1 MKQQVNLYQHRLRPV
16 RQPLALRRLLLSWTA
31 LVAVLLLATWLLQQH
46 NQQRSALLEQQQQ
59 QLEQQLQQVALFQQ
73 ALTQRQASAALQKQ
87 LQLVEQ
93 SVQQKQQLLSYL
105 SQQQQQASQLYSPVL
120 QHLQQIDSPE
130 LWLTHFS
137 LAQQHSSFAGITLKP
152 QSVPQW
158 LDQLRE
164 LSYFR
169 GQRFRQVQM
178 QQLNENSAVSFELV
192 AEAGATP

>member
-1 MKQQVNLYQHRLRPV
+1 MKQQVNLYQHRLRPI
-16 RQPLALRRLLLSWTA
+16 RQPLALRRLLLSWTVLA
-31 LVAVLLLATWLLQQH
+31 GVLLLAAWLLQQH
-46 NQQRSALLEQQQQ
+46 NQQRSTLLNQQQQ
-59 QLEQQLQQVALFQQ
+59 QLDQQLQQVALFQQ

-87 LQLVEQ
+87 LQLLEQ

-120 QHLQQIDSPE
+120 QHLQQIDRPE

-137 LAQQHSSFAGITLKP
+137 LAQQHSSFTGITLQP
-152 QSVPQW
+152 RSVPQW
-158 LDQLRE
+158 LEQLRE

-178 QQLNENSAVSFELV
+178 QQLDDNSAVSFELV
-192 AEAGATP
+192 AEQGATP